1 MSYEKIFSPIEDLW
15 MEKNNINQHVANDGG
30 SMKDVNLD
38 IRLSDNGDFI
48 VVLNLTVSG
57 IEELSSEAEEGI
69 LDEIEWA
76 TDEISDE
83 QWSSVDLDPEK
94 LQDFEINLIYE

>member
-1 MSYEKIFSPIEDLW
+1 MSYEKIFSPIEDIW
-15 MEKNNINQHVANDGG
+15 MEKNNINQHVVNDGG

-38 IRLSDNGDFI
+38 VRLSENGDFI
-48 VVLNLTVSG
+48 VVLNLTVIG

-69 LDEIEWA
+69 IDEIEWA

-94 LQDFEINLIYE
+94 LQDFEINLILE